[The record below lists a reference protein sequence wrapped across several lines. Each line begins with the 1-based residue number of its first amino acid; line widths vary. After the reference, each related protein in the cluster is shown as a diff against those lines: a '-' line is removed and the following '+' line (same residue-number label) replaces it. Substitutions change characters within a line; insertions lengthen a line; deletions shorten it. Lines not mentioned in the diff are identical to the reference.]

1 MEIKK
6 RKILF
11 VSILLLLGG
20 LLVSCSKVNDMRLD
34 TLKKSIEKL
43 EQNYKDYSP
52 EKLMREIEQ
61 CEIQFEKLDQ
71 DKDKLSIN
79 QKQQLSNLD
88 SKFNKVLIKIGWD
101 IYRNGL
107 SDEYR
112 KVIEYI
118 KDLLKKRWSF
128 TDDLSSLETSC

>member
-1 MEIKK
+1 
-6 RKILF
+6 
-11 VSILLLLGG
+11 
-20 LLVSCSKVNDMRLD
+20 MRLD